1 MPVNEDQVP
10 AKGPRHL
17 GGHYPCHEEYRLMRW
32 QWWNQKLGR
41 LHFCT
46 FFLKKQFDYIEYL
59 DRAAVKGRHSMN
71 IGSSTVLFGSC
82 PIEKTCPKQ
91 MTTGPL
97 HVDTYHVGPMQ
108 VDHQPFAMI
117 RDAWRRA
124 AVRLA
129 MMTGSRDC
137 CE

>member
-46 FFLKKQFDYIEYL
+46 VSFQRSLTALSHQSDLE
-59 DRAAVKGRHSMN
+59 RAAVKDRHSMN
-71 IGSSTVLFGSC
+71 IGSPTVFLLGSC
-82 PIEKTCPKQ
+82 PIEKK
-91 MTTGPL
+91 
-97 HVDTYHVGPMQ
+97 
-108 VDHQPFAMI
+108 
-117 RDAWRRA
+117 
-124 AVRLA
+124 
-129 MMTGSRDC
+129 S
-137 CE
+137 